1 MNIPCIDSDYPL
13 FDWADWPNSKAALV
27 KGTPTKQFEI
37 ACWDD
42 IVTKLIILQNDAGYS
57 WNDAYTDASGAVIQR
72 SAGGQGKFRAA
83 CFNST
88 RNNIDALIA
97 LPWQWEK
104 NPAFRGYIGH
114 KDMVGLSTVSSVSK
128 ADKLYPEYILLLVE
142 RMNLLIRI
150 LRGDEDDL
158 ADARSEII
166 LNEKWEIGAVSKR
179 VAPGE
184 AKFKVITKR
193 SPAAVVKI
201 AAPFDA
207 ERLLACPTEV
217 SKAAARVAA
226 PFAGEILVGVKHSR
240 PEVTAVPK
248 RKVWPLNISIYA
260 NSGVQ
265 EGLSSRGAAPIDLS
279 PRSFSEINWG
289 GVACLS
295 AGACVAGRSFSD
307 ALGTSLATQ
316 PAASIDLDGNTRTN
330 ANGSDIVSQ
339 PAVSIEPD
347 GGSTITVE
355 TLFLSQPA
363 ASAEIKEKMPV
374 AAGCDA
380 CPRLSLTTI
389 FERRSNSCKE
399 AMAILEKSATF
410 RELKY
415 RAGVIP
421 AASIERVRYSYLG
434 SEQLCPCAMEA
445 EGHIEQICVLLVDGK
460 THPVQCDVKTVAYRR
475 AADWEAQLVAP
486 VKSGAS
492 ASSGKRLAADVCALS
507 LPVSK
512 SAEVTSGI
520 RRKLI
525 ADIQINNPVRFEAC
539 THLGRV
545 DYVLPD
551 AASAPTQAEAEVA
564 RAKPVA
570 TETASISR
578 PNTDAQLDDDLR
590 PAPTG
595 SETVAAAS
603 SMVAQIACKLP
614 DGQIAAGQVSNSN
627 GYAEL
632 VTGWLPPIWV
642 GDGLHIRQVHDDPT
656 LNDNG
661 ELVIT

>member
-1 MNIPCIDSDYPL
+1 MNIPCIDSDYSL

-42 IVTKLIILQNDAGYS
+42 IVTKLIVLQNDAGYS

-72 SAGGQGKFRAA
+72 SAGGQGKFRAT

-128 ADKLYPEYILLLVE
+128 ADKLYPEYILLLVD

-150 LRGDEDDL
+150 LRGDEADL

-193 SPAAVVKI
+193 SPAAVAKI

-207 ERLLACPTEV
+207 ERLLACPSEV
-217 SKAAARVAA
+217 SKAAVRAAA
-226 PFAGEILVGVKHSR
+226 PFEGEILVGVKHSR
-240 PEVTAVPK
+240 PEVIAVPK

-260 NSGVQ
+260 NSGAQ

-289 GVACLS
+289 GVVCRPADACA
-295 AGACVAGRSFSD
+295 AGWSFSD
-307 ALGTSLATQ
+307 ALGTSLTTQ
-316 PAASIDLDGNTRTN
+316 PAGF
-330 ANGSDIVSQ
+330 
-339 PAVSIEPD
+339 IEPD
-347 GGSTITVE
+347 GRSTITVE

-363 ASAEIKEKMPV
+363 ASVEINEKMPV
-374 AAGCDA
+374 GVGCDA

-389 FERRSNSCKE
+389 FEHRSNSRKE
-399 AMAILEKSATF
+399 AMAILEKSAALG
-410 RELKY
+410 ELKH

-421 AASIERVRYSYLG
+421 VASIEHVRYSYLG
-434 SEQLCPCAMEA
+434 AEQLCPCAMEA

-492 ASSGKRLAADVCALS
+492 SSFCKRMVVDKVGWI
-507 LPVSK
+507 LPMSSCTEAVP
-512 SAEVTSGI
+512 GI

-525 ADIQINNPVRFEAC
+525 ADIQINNPVRLEAC
-539 THLGRV
+539 AHSGRV

-551 AASAPTQAEAEVA
+551 AASAPTQVEAEAA

-578 PNTDAQLDDDLR
+578 PSTDAQLDDDLR

-595 SETVAAAS
+595 VKTVAAAS
-603 SMVAQIACKLP
+603 SMVTQIACKLP
-614 DGQIAAGQVSNSN
+614 DGRLASGQVSNSN
-627 GYAEL
+627 VYAEL